1 MSLQD
6 FLDSRKEKPSVGQTV
21 VDIFS
26 GNTDE
31 NVDPIKSL
39 SSWGS
44 SLFDNVQTQV
54 TDGISKVQQQSKR
67 AGKVVGVVNEEGDL
81 SVPLLGTKDQD
92 EDPVLKLL
100 SKKQRI
106 LGFILCVLSGMF
118 CFSFAAALL
127 PVLVISS
134 RKFAL
139 LFTLGSLFFI
149 ISFSLLKGPVA
160 HFKQL
165 ASKEKLPF
173 TAAYFGSLVLTLY
186 TAMGL
191 QSQILT
197 IFSSGAQL
205 AALMY
210 FFMSYIP
217 GGVTGLTYMCKTMG
231 NICLRLFPI

>member
-6 FLDSRKEKPSVGQTV
+6 FLDSRKEKPSATQTV

-26 GNTDE
+26 GSSDAAA
-31 NVDPIKSL
+31 DPMKSL

-44 SLFDNVQTQV
+44 SLFDTVQSGV
-54 TDGISKVQQQSKR
+54 KEGVSKVTEQSKK
-67 AGKVVGVVNEEGDL
+67 AGQVVGVVNDEGDL
-81 SVPLLGTKDQD
+81 SVPLLGGKETE
-92 EDPVLKLL
+92 EDPILKLL

-106 LGFILCVLSGMF
+106 MGFILCVLTGMF

-139 LFTLGSLFFI
+139 LFTMGSLCFI

-191 QSQILT
+191 QSQVLT

-217 GGVTGLTYMCKTMG
+217 GGVSGLTYMCKTMG